1 MSKKSNPTVIGA
13 FVVGAVA
20 LLAISVALFGG
31 SEYFAERQYYVAYF
45 DEDSKG
51 LRVGSNVLLN
61 GVRIGFVSD
70 IALLMDEE
78 TYASITR
85 ATLEILPDTFFV
97 TKFGKIMGT
106 GSRDVVGHE
115 ELIENGGLR
124 AQLASQSFV
133 TGQLVVS
140 LSLRPETEFIM
151 RGIDPEYPEIP
162 TVPSGT
168 AELMN
173 KLQSFAMN
181 LGENLDVEEIGA
193 HISGI
198 LKGVDEVANSED
210 LRNMLAGANK
220 IVNDDDTQK
229 LTASLRASI
238 DEIRVAAAS
247 ASSMMRNADGQIE
260 VLAADL
266 KPAVSKLVSVVTEAE
281 ETLAAAKD
289 QMRGESVQMYQLE
302 ATLTELEGA
311 ATAIRQFFDYL
322 ERHPEALL
330 SGK

>member
-20 LLAISVALFGG
+20 LLAVSVAIFGG

-45 DEDSKG
+45 DEDTKG

-61 GVRIGFVSD
+61 GVRIGFVSE

-85 ATLEILPDTFFV
+85 ATLEILPDTFYV
-97 TKFGKIMGT
+97 TKSGKIMGT
-106 GSRDVVGHE
+106 GSRDVVGHQALVE
-115 ELIENGGLR
+115 VGGLR
-124 AQLASQSFV
+124 AQLASQSIL

-162 TVPSGT
+162 TMPSGT

-173 KLQSFAMN
+173 KLQSFAAD
-181 LGENLDVEEIGA
+181 LGENLDVEDIGA
-193 HISGI
+193 RISGI
-198 LKGVDEVANSED
+198 LKGLDEVANSED
-210 LRNMLAGANK
+210 LRNTLAGVNK

-229 LTASLRASI
+229 LTASLRASL
-238 DEIRVAAAS
+238 DEIRIAAADG
-247 ASSMMRNADGQIE
+247 SSLLRNADGQIE

-266 KPAVSKLVSVVTEAE
+266 KPALSRLVGVVTEAE
-281 ETLAAAKD
+281 QTLAAAKE

-302 ATLTELEGA
+302 ATLNELEGA
-311 ATAIRQFFDYL
+311 AIAIRQFFDYL
-322 ERHPEALL
+322 ERNPEALL

>member
-20 LLAISVALFGG
+20 LLAVSVAIFGG

-61 GVRIGFVSD
+61 GVRIGFVSE
-70 IALLMDEE
+70 ITLLMDEE

-85 ATLEILPDTFFV
+85 ATLEILPDTFYV
-97 TKFGKIMGT
+97 TKSGKIMGT
-106 GSRDVVGHE
+106 GSRDVVGHQTLVE
-115 ELIENGGLR
+115 VGGLR
-124 AQLASQSFV
+124 AQLASQSIL

-162 TVPSGT
+162 TMPSGT

-173 KLQSFAMN
+173 KLQSFAAD
-181 LGENLDVEEIGA
+181 LGENLDVEDIGA
-193 HISGI
+193 RISGI
-198 LKGVDEVANSED
+198 LKGVDEVANSGD
-210 LRNMLAGANK
+210 LRNILAGANE

-229 LTASLRASI
+229 LTASLRASV
-238 DEIRVAAAS
+238 DEIRATAAS
-247 ASSMMRNADGQIE
+247 ASSLMRNADGQIE

-266 KPAVSKLVSVVTEAE
+266 KPALSRLVGVVTEAE
-281 ETLAAAKD
+281 QTLAAAKE

-302 ATLTELEGA
+302 ATLNELEGA
-311 ATAIRQFFDYL
+311 AIAIRQFFDYL
-322 ERHPEALL
+322 ERNPEALL

>member
-20 LLAISVALFGG
+20 LLAVSVALFGG

-61 GVRIGFVSD
+61 GVRIGFVSE

-78 TYASITR
+78 TFASITR

-106 GSRDVVGHE
+106 GRRDVVGHQVLVE
-115 ELIENGGLR
+115 EGGLR
-124 AQLASQSFV
+124 AQLASQSIL

-140 LSLRPETEFIM
+140 LSLRPETEAVM
-151 RGIDPEYPEIP
+151 RGVDPEYPEIP

-168 AELMN
+168 AELVN
-173 KLQSFAMN
+173 KLQSFAAD
-181 LGENLDVEEIGA
+181 LGKNLDVEDIGA
-193 HISGI
+193 RISGI

-210 LRNMLAGANK
+210 LRNMLAGASE
-220 IVNDDDTQK
+220 IINDDDTQQ
-229 LTASLRASI
+229 LTASLRASV
-238 DEIRVAAAS
+238 DEIRATAAD
-247 ASSMMRNADGQIE
+247 ASSLMRNADGQLEI
-260 VLAADL
+260 LAADL
-266 KPAVSKLVSVVTEAE
+266 KPAVGRLSSVVVEAE
-281 ETLAAAKD
+281 QTLAAAKE
-289 QMRGESVQMYQLE
+289 QMRGESTQMYQLE
-302 ATLTELEGA
+302 ATLIELEAA
-311 ATAIRQFFDYL
+311 ATAVREFFDYL
-322 ERHPEALL
+322 ERNPEALL

>member
-20 LLAISVALFGG
+20 LLAVSVAIFGG

-45 DEDSKG
+45 DEDTKG

-61 GVRIGFVSD
+61 GVRIGFVSE

-97 TKFGKIMGT
+97 TKSGKIMGT
-106 GSRDVVGHE
+106 GSRDVVGHQV
-115 ELIENGGLR
+115 LIEDAGLR
-124 AQLASQSFV
+124 AQLASQSIV

-140 LSLRPETEFIM
+140 LSLRPQTEFIM

-162 TVPSGT
+162 TMPSGT

-173 KLQSFAMN
+173 KLQSFAVD
-181 LGENLDVEEIGA
+181 LGKNIDVEDIGA
-193 HISGI
+193 RISGI

-210 LRNMLAGANK
+210 LRNTLAGVNK

-229 LTASLRASI
+229 LTASLRASV
-238 DEIRVAAAS
+238 DEIRIAAAD
-247 ASSMMRNADGQIE
+247 ASSLIRNADGQIE

-266 KPAVSKLVSVVTEAE
+266 KPAVGKLSSVVTEVE
-281 ETLAAAKD
+281 QTLAAAKE

-302 ATLTELEGA
+302 ATLNELEGA
-311 ATAIRQFFDYL
+311 AIAIRQFFDYL
-322 ERHPEALL
+322 ERNPEALL